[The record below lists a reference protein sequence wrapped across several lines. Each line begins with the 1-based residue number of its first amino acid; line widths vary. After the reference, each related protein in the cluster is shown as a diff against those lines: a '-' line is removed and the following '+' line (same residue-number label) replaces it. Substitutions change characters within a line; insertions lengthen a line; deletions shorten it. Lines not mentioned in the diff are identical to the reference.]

1 MNTQYFAKMIIV
13 LGIAIV
19 IFGVILYFGG
29 KLGIGRLP
37 GDIYVKKG
45 NFTFYFPVVTC
56 IIASIIMTIIFS
68 LIRR

>member
-1 MNTQYFAKMIIV
+1 MIIV

-37 GDIYVKKG
+37 GDIYVKKW
-45 NFTFYFPVVTC
+45 NYTFYFPVVTC

>member
-1 MNTQYFAKMIIV
+1 MIIV

>member
-1 MNTQYFAKMIIV
+1 MNTQYFAKMIIAI
-13 LGIAIV
+13 GICIV

-37 GDIYVKKG
+37 GDIYLKKG
-45 NFTFYFPVVTC
+45 NFTFYFPIVTC
-56 IIASIIMTIIFS
+56 IIASIIMTIIFR